1 LYFEP
6 VYAREVI
13 SIVPATQHV
22 KQVYLDK
29 ENDGL
34 LTGLERAK
42 TGAGENG
49 DAWSRYPAPAVV

>member
-1 LYFEP
+1 
-6 VYAREVI
+6 
-13 SIVPATQHV
+13 V
-22 KQVYLDK
+22 KQVYLEK

-42 TGAGENG
+42 TGAGEND